1 MTRRVR
7 PSRSAWVAAGILG
20 ASLALSGCAGGG
32 DEDLNQ
38 WMAQQRASAQ
48 PKVQP
53 IRPPTA
59 YQPQV
64 YLGADAIAP
73 FSDEKL
79 IRVLRSDAAA
89 SGASRLVE
97 AEMRRRREPLEDYPL
112 DTMAMVGLLDKGGRR
127 VALVRVNGLLH
138 QVVTGNYLGQNY
150 GRVTAISD
158 NQITLRE
165 IVQDAAGEWIERTA
179 TLQLQEGTGK

>member
-1 MTRRVR
+1 MRART
-7 PSRSAWVAAGILG
+7 PWRSQVWRWAGVVA
-20 ASLALSGCAGGG
+20 SVMALTGCGSG
-32 DEDLNQ
+32 EHQDLTQ
-38 WMAQQRASAQ
+38 WMAQQRAAAQ
-48 PKVQP
+48 PKVPP
-53 IRPPTA
+53 INPPAA
-59 YQPQV
+59 YQPEAYIGGQ
-64 YLGADAIAP
+64 GIPP

-79 IRVLRSDAAA
+79 IRVLRSDVAAT
-89 SGASRLVE
+89 GVSRLLE
-97 AEMRRRREPLEDYPL
+97 SEMKRRREPLEDFPL

-138 QVVTGNYLGQNY
+138 QVSAGNYLGQNY